1 MGKTSSEEARAQ
13 LDRLF
18 REHSKSVYRCARL
31 RLSPQDAEDVVCEVF
46 IIAWRNLSKIP
57 QYELGWLLRTTRN
70 VMANQA
76 RSSARR
82 QALAHRVST
91 STLTTVPDHAGDVV
105 DRDQVTQ
112 ALAMLSPKD
121 QEVLSLLIIEDLS
134 TAELAVAL
142 GCRPHTAYMRAQR
155 AKARLA
161 ALYDG
166 GESSPETRASHNPHI
181 LAPAHM
187 HTTVAVIGEG

>member
-1 MGKTSSEEARAQ
+1 
-13 LDRLF
+13 LPP
-18 REHSKSVYRCARL
+18 H
-31 RLSPQDAEDVVCEVF
+31 DAEDVVCEVF
-46 IIAWRNLSKIP
+46 VIAWRNLSKIP
-57 QYELGWLLRTTRN
+57 HYELGWLLRTTRN

-76 RSSARR
+76 RSAARR
-82 QALAHRVST
+82 QALAHKMST
-91 STLTTVPDHAGDVV
+91 STVPLVPDHAGEVA

-112 ALAMLSPKD
+112 VLAMLSPKD

-166 GESSPETRASHNPHI
+166 HESSPGNPASNNPHT
-181 LAPAHM
+181 LAHL